1 MMGLYD
7 MMDIAIAD
15 ELGVDIDVYTNVIEN
30 KCTHWE
36 MVFIIGAMWD
46 EEREDRKL
54 RAKNLFMECQSR

>member
-15 ELGVDIDVYTNVIEN
+15 ELGVDLEVYTDVIEN

-36 MVFIIGAMWD
+36 MVFIIGVMWD

>member
-15 ELGVDIDVYTNVIEN
+15 ELGVDLEVYTNVIEN

-46 EEREDRKL
+46 EERDDRKL

>member
-1 MMGLYD
+1 MGLYD

-15 ELGVDIDVYTNVIEN
+15 ELGVDLEVYTDVIEN

>member
-15 ELGVDIDVYTNVIEN
+15 ELGVVLEVYTDVIEN

>member
-1 MMGLYD
+1 MGLYD

>member
-15 ELGVDIDVYTNVIEN
+15 ELGVDLEVYTDVIEN

>member
-7 MMDIAIAD
+7 FMDAAIAED
-15 ELGVDIDVYTNVIEN
+15 LGVDVEVYVEVIEN

-36 MVFIIGAMWD
+36 ATFIIGAMFD

>member
-1 MMGLYD
+1 MGLYD

-15 ELGVDIDVYTNVIEN
+15 ELGVDLEVYTNVIEN

-46 EEREDRKL
+46 EERDDRKL